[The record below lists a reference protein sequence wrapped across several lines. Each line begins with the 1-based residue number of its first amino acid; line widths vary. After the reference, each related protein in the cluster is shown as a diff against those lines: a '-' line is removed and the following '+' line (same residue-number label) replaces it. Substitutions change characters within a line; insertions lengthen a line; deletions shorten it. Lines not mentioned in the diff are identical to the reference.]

1 MEELEPNIHQVPR
14 EAPLTVALG
23 IVTAGTAMSENG
35 RSFEHFVSTRTQP
48 LGMGAAGLAA
58 VMWGIGGVFAV
69 LTTVSGL
76 EVTVYRLWMGVILLG
91 ALSFGSGK
99 RINWPAFKVSWL
111 GGLLLA
117 ADMALY
123 FNSVKCTNIVD
134 VSVIGSFQPA
144 LILISARRFFNER
157 LKPTDVVWIVV
168 AMVGVVIAVLG
179 PGVAT
184 KRQFFGDALAVGS
197 LVFWSAFWL
206 VSKRTRQ
213 SLDTVR
219 YTFSATLWAAVFITP
234 VAALSGTLIGHMTW
248 PNLYWIALIAIVPG
262 GGDLAMNW
270 AHRFVDAS
278 ISSAITCL
286 SPVVAGV
293 TALVVLGQ
301 PLTLVEGLGGV
312 VGLTAIAILASR
324 HRQPLETPLE

>member
-1 MEELEPNIHQVPR
+1 
-14 EAPLTVALG
+14 
-23 IVTAGTAMSENG
+23 MSDNG
-35 RSFEHFVSTRTQP
+35 SSLEHFVSTRTRP

-58 VMWGIGGVFAV
+58 VLWGVGGVFAV

-76 EVTVYRLWMGVILLG
+76 ELTFYRLWMGVILLG
-91 ALSFGSGK
+91 ALAIGSGN
-99 RINWPAFKVSWL
+99 RINWPAMRASWL
-111 GGLLLA
+111 GGVLLA
-117 ADMALY
+117 ADMTLY
-123 FNSVKCTNIVD
+123 FSSVKYTSIVD

-144 LILISARRFFNER
+144 LILISARRLFNER
-157 LKPTDVVWIVV
+157 LKSADVAWIVV
-168 AMVGVVIAVLG
+168 AMVGVIIAVLG

-184 KRQFFGDALAVGS
+184 KRQFFGDTLAVGS

-213 SLDTVR
+213 SVDTLR
-219 YTFSATLWAAVFITP
+219 YTFSATLWAAVSITP
-234 VAALSGTLIGHMTW
+234 VAALSGALVGHITR
-248 PNLYWIALIAIVPG
+248 PNLFWIALIALVPG

-270 AHRFVDAS
+270 AHHFVDAS

-293 TALVVLGQ
+293 TALIVLGQ
-301 PLTLVEGLGGV
+301 PLTLVEGLGGG
-312 VGLTAIAILASR
+312 VGLTAITILASR